1 MTFTVSGVGVGVG
14 VGVDVSRVWVGVAD
28 VVVRVGLADV
38 AGALLMAGLDEGLPD
53 GEKSP
58 SWLTR
63 NPTRANRS
71 SRIRAINGQVQGL
84 RPLRRGSSAGSSSY
98 AVSSGIQFRSA
109 ARAFARASVPCGSLS
124 VADEPAAPAAIPAAA
139 P

>member
-1 MTFTVSGVGVGVG
+1 MMLTVSGVGVGVG
-14 VGVDVSRVWVGVAD
+14 VGVARVWVGVAD

-38 AGALLMAGLDEGLPD
+38 AGALVEAGLDEGLPE

-84 RPLRRGSSAGSSSY
+84 RPLRRGSSTGSSSY
-98 AVSSGIQFRSA
+98 VVSSGVQLRSA
-109 ARAFARASVPCGSLS
+109 ARGFARASVPCGSLS
-124 VADEPAAPAAIPAAA
+124 AAEEPAPAAI
-139 P
+139 